1 MVDAGDLPSTTL
13 GAGYHEP
20 FVVRGTISSSFM
32 YYVYVL
38 QSKRAS
44 GGLYVGRTED
54 LRQRM
59 REHIAGKTWTT
70 KRMLPVELI
79 FYEAFKSKEDTIRR
93 ERYLKSS
100 KGKSTLNLMLR
111 NSLQV

>member
-1 MVDAGDLPSTTL
+1 
-13 GAGYHEP
+13 
-20 FVVRGTISSSFM
+20 
-32 YYVYVL
+32 
-38 QSKRAS
+38 
-44 GGLYVGRTED
+44 
-54 LRQRM
+54 
-59 REHIAGKTWTT
+59 
-70 KRMLPVELI
+70 MLPVELI